1 MRYPQA
7 WVGKVA
13 DLTGQ
18 LIADRYLVKAFIA
31 SGGMASVYRA
41 QDTVLERVVALK
53 VIHPHLATD
62 KSFVEKFRREAKTA
76 ASLSHPNL
84 VNVFDQGTDNQAT
97 FLVMEYVPG
106 INLRDALNDYGLL
119 SPKRALEI
127 LEPLTAG
134 LAAAHAAGILHRDL
148 KPENVFLSDSGIV
161 KLGDFG
167 LAREITSHTQTG
179 SLVGT
184 AAYLSP
190 ELVLRGQ
197 ADARSDI
204 YSLGVMA
211 FEMLTGKQPYDGDQA
226 VQIAY
231 QHANSNIPAPSS
243 LNPEVPE
250 LLDEIVLWA
259 TARNPSD
266 RPSSAK
272 ELLPVITR
280 AKSDIKRGLTTTFE
294 DFGITRNFTEEF
306 VAPAGATEVIG
317 EMQPAESSERADSF
331 VKLAKANRRSGR
343 LVLIVTLLAIF
354 FSAGSGWWFSTGPG
368 GASVVPE
375 LEGRS
380 VEVAISTLEPIGLQ
394 VTQEQEHSAVVPVG
408 RVTRTEPIAG
418 TRVAK
423 QSPITV
429 FVSLGPKQV
438 LVPEPLGLNLEQA
451 KQLLIDTGLTPGAV
465 DSFFDVAEVGQVF
478 AFSQAAGTSLDEGS
492 VVDLQV
498 SLGPVPAVE
507 GLSLQQA
514 TEKLQ
519 AVGLT
524 VSSQQVFSDQVP
536 AGQVVSLTPSAE
548 PLPEAGSVSLE
559 VSKGPEFVTM
569 PNVVGETVLAA
580 RNALQALGLT
590 VEIDTDQLSSRYGI
604 VKVTKQTPTAST
616 RVRVGSEVT
625 ISTR

>member
-1 MRYPQA
+1 M
-7 WVGKVA
+7 A
-13 DLTGQ
+13 DLSGQ
-18 LIADRYLVKAFIA
+18 LIAGRYLVKAFIA

-41 QDTVLERVVALK
+41 QDQVLEREVALK
-53 VIHPHLATD
+53 IIHPHLATD
-62 KSFVEKFRREAKTA
+62 KSFVEKFRREAKMA

-84 VNVFDQGTDNQAT
+84 VNVFDQGTDSQII
-97 FLVMEYVPG
+97 FLVMEFVPG
-106 INLRDALNDYGLL
+106 INLRDALNDFGALT
-119 SPKRALEI
+119 PDRALEI
-127 LEPLTAG
+127 LEPLTSG
-134 LAAAHAAGILHRDL
+134 LAAAHSAGILHRDL
-148 KPENVFLSDSGIV
+148 KPENVFLSDNGTV

-167 LAREITSHTQTG
+167 LAREISSHTQTG
-179 SLVGT
+179 SVVGT

-266 RPSSAK
+266 RPTNAK
-272 ELLPVITR
+272 ELLPVISR

-294 DFGITRNFTEEF
+294 DIGLTRTITEEF

-317 EMQPAESSERADSF
+317 ELQLDEPYQRSDGF

-343 LVLIVTLLAIF
+343 WAVILTLLAIVA
-354 FSAGSGWWFSTGPG
+354 SAGSGWWFSTGPG
-368 GASVVPE
+368 GQAIIPE

-380 VEVAISTLEPIGLQ
+380 VEVAISALEPIGLQ
-394 VTQEQEHSAVVPVG
+394 VSQQQEHSPQVPVG
-408 RVTRTEPIAG
+408 LVTRTEPIAG

-423 QSPITV
+423 QSEVIV

-438 LVPEPLGLNLEQA
+438 LVPEPLGLGLEEA
-451 KQLLIDTGLTPGAV
+451 KALLVSAGLTPGSV
-465 DSFFDVAEVGQVF
+465 NSFFTDTEAGQVF
-478 AFSQAAGTSLDEGS
+478 AFSQPTGTLLNEGS
-492 VVDLQV
+492 ILDLQL
-498 SLGPVPAVE
+498 SLGPLPEVA
-507 GLSLQQA
+507 GTDSTQA
-514 TEKLQ
+514 TQKLE
-519 AVGLT
+519 ALGLT
-524 VSSQQVFSDQVP
+524 VTSVSVFSDDVSS
-536 AGQVVSLTPSAE
+536 GQVVSLEAVLD
-548 PLPEAGSVSLE
+548 PLPEAAAVTLN

-569 PNVVGETVLAA
+569 PNVVGETVAA
-580 RNALQALGLT
+580 AENALKALGLSVT
-590 VEIDTDQLSSRYGI
+590 VDTDQLRSRFGV
-604 VKVTKQTPTAST
+604 VKVTRQNPAASS
-616 RVRVGSEVT
+616 RVRVGSPVT
-625 ISTR
+625 IFTR

>member
-1 MRYPQA
+1 
-7 WVGKVA
+7 
-13 DLTGQ
+13 
-18 LIADRYLVKAFIA
+18 
-31 SGGMASVYRA
+31 MASVYRA

-53 VIHPHLATD
+53 IIHPHLATD
-62 KSFVEKFRREAKTA
+62 KSFVEKFRREAKMA

-84 VNVFDQGTDNQAT
+84 VNVFDQGTDSQAT

-106 INLRDALNDYGLL
+106 INLRDALNDFGLL

-148 KPENVFLSDSGIV
+148 KPENVFLSDSGTV

-197 ADARSDI
+197 ADARSDV

-226 VQIAY
+226 VQIAF
-231 QHANSNIPAPSS
+231 QHANSKIPAPSTI
-243 LNPEVPE
+243 NPEVPE

-266 RPSSAK
+266 RPASAK

-294 DFGITRNFTEEF
+294 DFGITRTITQEF

-317 EMQPAESSERADSF
+317 DLKSMETLERSDGF

-343 LVLIVTLLAIF
+343 LVVIMTLLAIF
-354 FSAGSGWWFSTGPG
+354 VSAGSGWWFSSGPG
-368 GASVVPE
+368 GASIIPE

-380 VEVAISTLEPIGLQ
+380 VEVAISALEPIGLQ
-394 VTQEQEHSAVVPVG
+394 VTQEPEHSSTVPVG

-423 QSPITV
+423 QSAVTV

-438 LVPEPLGLNLEQA
+438 LVPEPKGLNLEQA
-451 KQLLIDTGLTPGAV
+451 KQLLIDAGLVPGAV
-465 DSFFDVAEVGQVF
+465 DSFFVEAEAGQVF
-478 AFSQAAGTSLDEGS
+478 AFSQPAGVSLDEGS

-498 SLGPVPAVE
+498 SLGPIPEVD
-507 GLSLQQA
+507 GLLLQQA
-514 TEKLQ
+514 TDKLQ

-524 VSSQQVFSDQVP
+524 VTSQQVFSDQVP
-536 AGQVVSLTPSAE
+536 SGQVVSLSASAE
-548 PLPEAGSVSLE
+548 PLPEAGTVTLS

-569 PNVVGETVLAA
+569 PNVVGETVAAA

-590 VEIDTDQLSSRYGI
+590 VVIDTDQLSSRYGV
-604 VKVTKQTPTAST
+604 VKVSRQTPAASSK
-616 RVRVGSEVT
+616 VRVGSEVT
-625 ISTR
+625 IFTR

>member
-1 MRYPQA
+1 M
-7 WVGKVA
+7 A

-18 LIADRYLVKAFIA
+18 LIADRYQVKAFVA

-41 QDTVLERVVALK
+41 EDTVLERMVALK
-53 VIHPHLATD
+53 IIHPHLATD
-62 KSFVEKFRREAKTA
+62 KSFVEKFRREAKMA
-76 ASLSHPNL
+76 AALSHPNL
-84 VNVFDQGTDNQAT
+84 VNVFDQGTDNQAI

-106 INLRDALNDYGLL
+106 INLRDALNDFGSL

-148 KPENVFLSDSGIV
+148 KPENVFLSDTGTV

-167 LAREITSHTQTG
+167 LAREISSHTQTG

-197 ADARSDI
+197 ADARSDV

-266 RPSSAK
+266 RPASAT

-294 DFGITRNFTEEF
+294 DFGITRNVTEVF
-306 VAPAGATEVIG
+306 VSPAGATEVIG
-317 EMQPAESSERADSF
+317 DIQPVESYERSDGF
-331 VKLAKANRRSGR
+331 VKLSKANRRSGR
-343 LVLIVTLLAIF
+343 LVLIMTLLAIF
-354 FSAGSGWWFSTGPG
+354 LSAGSGWWFSVGPG

-394 VTQEQEHSAVVPVG
+394 VTQQQENSATVPVG
-408 RVTRTEPIAG
+408 RVTRTEPVAG

-423 QSPITV
+423 QSAVTV
-429 FVSLGPKQV
+429 YVSMGPKQV
-438 LVPEPLGLNLEQA
+438 VVPEPLGLDLEQA

-465 DSFFDVAEVGQVF
+465 DSFFNSADAGKVF
-478 AFSQAAGTSLDEGS
+478 AFSSAAGVSLDEGS
-492 VVDLQV
+492 VVDLKV

-507 GLSLQQA
+507 GLTLQQA
-514 TEKLQ
+514 TEKLE

-524 VSSQQVFSDQVP
+524 VTSQQAFSDQVP
-536 AGQVVSLTPSAE
+536 SGQVISLTASAD
-548 PLPEAGSVSLE
+548 PLPEAGSVSLT
-559 VSKGPEFVTM
+559 VSKGPEFVAM
-569 PNVVGETVLAA
+569 PNVVGETVAAA

-590 VEIDTDQLSSRYGI
+590 VVIDTDQLSSRYGI
-604 VKVTKQTPTAST
+604 VKVSRQTPAASS

-625 ISTR
+625 IFTR

>member
-1 MRYPQA
+1 M
-7 WVGKVA
+7 A
-13 DLTGQ
+13 DLSGQ
-18 LIADRYLVKAFIA
+18 LIAGRYLAKAFIA

-41 QDTVLERVVALK
+41 QDQVLEREVALK
-53 VIHPHLATD
+53 IIHPHLATD
-62 KSFVEKFRREAKTA
+62 KSFVDKFRREAKMA

-84 VNVFDQGTDNQAT
+84 VNVFDQGTDNQII
-97 FLVMEYVPG
+97 FLVMEFVPG
-106 INLRDALNDYGLL
+106 INLRDALNDYGALT
-119 SPKRALEI
+119 PDRALEI

-134 LAAAHAAGILHRDL
+134 LAAAHSAGILHRDL
-148 KPENVFLSDSGIV
+148 KPENVFLSDNGTV

-167 LAREITSHTQTG
+167 LAREISSHTQTG
-179 SLVGT
+179 SVVGT

-211 FEMLTGKQPYDGDQA
+211 FEMLTGKQPYAGDQA

-266 RPSSAK
+266 RPTNAK
-272 ELLPVITR
+272 ELLPVISR

-294 DFGITRNFTEEF
+294 DIGLTRTITEEF

-317 EMQPAESSERADSF
+317 ELQRDTPYERSDGF

-343 LVLIVTLLAIF
+343 WVVILTLLAVVA
-354 FSAGSGWWFSTGPG
+354 STGSGWWFSTGPG
-368 GASVVPE
+368 GAAIIPE

-380 VEVAISTLEPIGLQ
+380 VEVAISALEPIGLQ
-394 VTQEQEHSAVVPVG
+394 VTQQQEHNAQVPVG
-408 RVTRTEPIAG
+408 FITRTEPVAG

-423 QSPITV
+423 QSEVIV

-438 LVPEPLGLNLEQA
+438 LIPEPVGLGLEEA
-451 KQLLIDTGLTPGAV
+451 KALLVSAGLTPGSV
-465 DSFFDVAEVGQVF
+465 TSFFTDAEAGQVF
-478 AFSQAAGTSLDEGS
+478 AFSQPTGTLIDEGS

-498 SLGPVPAVE
+498 SLGPLPAVV
-507 GLSLQQA
+507 GTDSTTA
-514 TEKLQ
+514 TEKLE
-519 AVGLT
+519 ALGLT
-524 VSSQQVFSDQVP
+524 VTSVQVFSDDI
-536 AGQVVSLTPSAE
+536 ASGQVVSLETSVA
-548 PLPEAGSVSLE
+548 PLPEASSVTLN

-569 PNVVGETVLAA
+569 PNVVGETVAAA

-590 VEIDTDQLSSRYGI
+590 VQIDTDQLSTRFGV
-604 VKVTKQTPTAST
+604 VKVTRQSPSASS
-616 RVRVGSEVT
+616 RVRVGAQVT
-625 ISTR
+625 IYTR

>member
-1 MRYPQA
+1 M
-7 WVGKVA
+7 A
-13 DLTGQ
+13 DLSGQ
-18 LIADRYLVKAFIA
+18 LIAGRYLAKAFIA

-41 QDTVLERVVALK
+41 QDQVLEREVALK
-53 VIHPHLATD
+53 IIHPHLSTD
-62 KSFVEKFRREAKTA
+62 KSFVDKFRREAKMA

-84 VNVFDQGTDNQAT
+84 VNVFDQGTDNQII
-97 FLVMEYVPG
+97 FLVMEFVPG
-106 INLRDALNDYGLL
+106 INLRDALNDYGALT
-119 SPKRALEI
+119 PDRALEI

-134 LAAAHAAGILHRDL
+134 LAAAHSAGILHRDL
-148 KPENVFLSDSGIV
+148 KPENVFLSDNGTV

-167 LAREITSHTQTG
+167 LAREISSHTQTG
-179 SLVGT
+179 SVVGT

-211 FEMLTGKQPYDGDQA
+211 FEMLTGKQPYAGDQA

-243 LNPEVPE
+243 VSPEVPE

-266 RPSSAK
+266 RPTNAK
-272 ELLPVITR
+272 ELLPVISR

-294 DFGITRNFTEEF
+294 DLGLTRTITEEF

-317 EMQPAESSERADSF
+317 ELQRDTPYERSDGF

-343 LVLIVTLLAIF
+343 WVVILTLLAVVA
-354 FSAGSGWWFSTGPG
+354 STGSGWWFSTGPG
-368 GASVVPE
+368 GAAIIPE

-380 VEVAISTLEPIGLQ
+380 VEVAISALEPIGLQ
-394 VTQEQEHSAVVPVG
+394 VTQQQEHNAQVPVG
-408 RVTRTEPIAG
+408 LITRTDPVAG

-423 QSPITV
+423 QSEVIV

-438 LVPEPLGLNLEQA
+438 LIPEPVGLGLEEA
-451 KQLLIDTGLTPGAV
+451 KALLVSAGLTPGSV
-465 DSFFDVAEVGQVF
+465 SSFFTDAEAGQVF
-478 AFSQAAGTSLDEGS
+478 AFSQPTGTLIDEGS

-498 SLGPVPAVE
+498 SLGPLPAVV
-507 GLSLQQA
+507 GTDSTTA
-514 TEKLQ
+514 TEKLE
-519 AVGLT
+519 ALGLT
-524 VSSQQVFSDQVP
+524 VTSVQVFSDDV
-536 AGQVVSLTPSAE
+536 ASGQVVSLETSVD
-548 PLPEAGSVSLE
+548 PLPEASSVTLN

-569 PNVVGETVLAA
+569 PNVVGETVAAA

-590 VEIDTDQLSSRYGI
+590 VQIDTDQLSTRFGV
-604 VKVTKQTPTAST
+604 VKVTRQSPSASS
-616 RVRVGSEVT
+616 RVRVGAQVT
-625 ISTR
+625 IYTR

>member
-1 MRYPQA
+1 
-7 WVGKVA
+7 
-13 DLTGQ
+13 
-18 LIADRYLVKAFIA
+18 
-31 SGGMASVYRA
+31 
-41 QDTVLERVVALK
+41 LEREVALK
-53 VIHPHLATD
+53 IIHPHLATD
-62 KSFVEKFRREAKTA
+62 KSFVDKFRREAKMA

-84 VNVFDQGTDNQAT
+84 VNVFDQGTDNQII
-97 FLVMEYVPG
+97 FLVMEFVPG
-106 INLRDALNDYGLL
+106 INLRDALNDYGALT
-119 SPKRALEI
+119 PDRALEI

-134 LAAAHAAGILHRDL
+134 LAAAHSAGILHRDL
-148 KPENVFLSDSGIV
+148 KPENVFLSDNGTV

-167 LAREITSHTQTG
+167 LAREISSHTQTG
-179 SLVGT
+179 SVVGT

-211 FEMLTGKQPYDGDQA
+211 FEMLTGKQPYAGDQA

-266 RPSSAK
+266 RPTNAK
-272 ELLPVITR
+272 ELLPVISR

-294 DFGITRNFTEEF
+294 DLGLTRTITEEF

-317 EMQPAESSERADSF
+317 ELQRDTPYERSDGF
-331 VKLAKANRRSGR
+331 IKLAKANRRSGR
-343 LVLIVTLLAIF
+343 WVVILTLLAVVA
-354 FSAGSGWWFSTGPG
+354 STGSGWWFSTGPG
-368 GASVVPE
+368 GAAIIPE

-380 VEVAISTLEPIGLQ
+380 VEVAISALEPIGLQ
-394 VTQEQEHSAVVPVG
+394 VTQQQEHNAQVPVG
-408 RVTRTEPIAG
+408 LVTRTEPVAG

-423 QSPITV
+423 QSEVIV

-438 LVPEPLGLNLEQA
+438 LIPEPVGLGLEEA
-451 KQLLIDTGLTPGAV
+451 KALLVSAGLTPGSV
-465 DSFFDVAEVGQVF
+465 TSFFTDAEAGQVF
-478 AFSQAAGTSLDEGS
+478 AFSQPTGTLIDEGS

-498 SLGPVPAVE
+498 SLGPLPAVV
-507 GLSLQQA
+507 GTDSTTA
-514 TEKLQ
+514 TEKLE
-519 AVGLT
+519 ALGLT
-524 VSSQQVFSDQVP
+524 VTSVQVFSDDI
-536 AGQVVSLTPSAE
+536 ASGQVVSLETSVA
-548 PLPEAGSVSLE
+548 PLPEASSVTLN

-569 PNVVGETVLAA
+569 PNVVGETVAAA

-590 VEIDTDQLSSRYGI
+590 VQIDTDQLSTRFGV
-604 VKVTKQTPTAST
+604 VKVTRQSPSAST
-616 RVRVGSEVT
+616 RVRVGAQVT
-625 ISTR
+625 IYTR

>member
-1 MRYPQA
+1 MS
-7 WVGKVA
+7 
-13 DLTGQ
+13 DLTGR
-18 LIADRYLVKAFIA
+18 LIADRYLIKAFVA

-41 QDTVLERVVALK
+41 EDTVLERVVALK
-53 VIHPHLATD
+53 IIHPHLATD
-62 KSFVEKFRREAKTA
+62 KSFVEKFRREAKMA
-76 ASLSHPNL
+76 AALSHPNL
-84 VNVFDQGTDNQAT
+84 VNVFDQGIDNQAI

-106 INLRDALNDYGLL
+106 INLRDALNDFGSL

-148 KPENVFLSDSGIV
+148 KPENVFLSDNGTV

-167 LAREITSHTQTG
+167 LAREISSHTQTG

-197 ADARSDI
+197 ADARSDV
-204 YSLGVMA
+204 YSLGVMV

-266 RPSSAK
+266 RPASAT

-294 DFGITRNFTEEF
+294 DFGITRNVTEVF

-317 EMQPAESSERADSF
+317 DIQPVESYERSDGF
-331 VKLAKANRRSGR
+331 VKLSKANRRSGR
-343 LVLIVTLLAIF
+343 LVLIMTLLTIF
-354 FSAGSGWWFSTGPG
+354 LSAGSGWWFSVGPG

-394 VTQEQEHSAVVPVG
+394 VTQQQENSATVPAG
-408 RVTRTEPIAG
+408 RVTRTEPVAG

-423 QSPITV
+423 QSAVTIY
-429 FVSLGPKQV
+429 VSMGPKQV
-438 LVPEPLGLNLEQA
+438 VVPEPLGLDLEQA

-465 DSFFDVAEVGQVF
+465 DSFFNSADAGRVF
-478 AFSQAAGTSLDEGS
+478 AFSSAAGVSLDEGS
-492 VVDLQV
+492 VVDLKV

-507 GLSLQQA
+507 GLTLQQA
-514 TEKLQ
+514 TEKLE

-524 VSSQQVFSDQVP
+524 VTSQQAFSDQVP
-536 AGQVVSLTPSAE
+536 SGQVISLTASAD
-548 PLPEAGSVSLE
+548 PLPESGSVSVT

-569 PNVVGETVLAA
+569 PNVVGETVAAA

-590 VEIDTDQLSSRYGI
+590 VVIDTDQLSSRYGI
-604 VKVTKQTPTAST
+604 VKVSRQTPAASS

-625 ISTR
+625 IFTR

>member
-1 MRYPQA
+1 M
-7 WVGKVA
+7 A

-18 LIADRYLVKAFIA
+18 LIAERYLIKAFVA

-41 QDTVLERVVALK
+41 EDTVLERVVALK
-53 VIHPHLATD
+53 IIHPHLATD
-62 KSFVEKFRREAKTA
+62 RSFVDKFRREAKMA

-84 VNVFDQGTDNQAT
+84 VNVFDQGTDNQAI

-106 INLRDALNDYGLL
+106 INLRDALNDFGSL

-148 KPENVFLSDSGIV
+148 KPENVFLSDNGTV

-167 LAREITSHTQTG
+167 LAREISSHTQTG

-197 ADARSDI
+197 ADARSDV

-266 RPSSAK
+266 RPASAT

-294 DFGITRNFTEEF
+294 DFGITRNVTEVF

-317 EMQPAESSERADSF
+317 EMRPVESYERSDGF
-331 VKLAKANRRSGR
+331 VKLVKANRRSGR
-343 LVLIVTLLAIF
+343 LVLVVTLLAIF
-354 FSAGSGWWFSTGPG
+354 LSAGSGWWFSAGPG

-380 VEVAISTLEPIGLQ
+380 VEVAISALEPIGLK
-394 VTQEQEHSAVVPVG
+394 VTQEQEHSATVPVG
-408 RVTRTEPIAG
+408 RVTRTEPVAG

-423 QSPITV
+423 QSAVTV
-429 FVSLGPKQV
+429 FVSMGPKQV

-465 DSFFDVAEVGQVF
+465 DSFFNTAEAGQVF
-478 AFSQAAGTSLDEGS
+478 AFSGAAGVSLDEGS
-492 VVDLQV
+492 VVDLKV

-507 GLSLQQA
+507 GLTLQQA
-514 TEKLQ
+514 TEKLE
-519 AVGLT
+519 AVGIT
-524 VSSQQVFSDQVP
+524 VTSQQAFSDQVP
-536 AGQVVSLTPSAE
+536 SGQVISLAASAD
-548 PLPEAGSVSLE
+548 PLPGGGSVALT

-569 PNVVGETVLAA
+569 PNVVGETVAAA
-580 RNALQALGLT
+580 RNALQALGLN
-590 VEIDTDQLSSRYGI
+590 VVIDTDQLSSRYGI
-604 VKVTKQTPTAST
+604 VKVSRQTPAASA

-625 ISTR
+625 IYTR

>member
-1 MRYPQA
+1 M
-7 WVGKVA
+7 A
-13 DLTGQ
+13 DLSGQ
-18 LIADRYLVKAFIA
+18 LIAGRYLVKAFIA

-41 QDTVLERVVALK
+41 QDQVLEREVALK
-53 VIHPHLATD
+53 IIHPHLATD
-62 KSFVEKFRREAKTA
+62 KSFVEKFRREAKMA

-84 VNVFDQGTDNQAT
+84 VNVFDQGTDSQII
-97 FLVMEYVPG
+97 FLVMEFVPG
-106 INLRDALNDYGLL
+106 INLRDALNDFGALT
-119 SPKRALEI
+119 PDRALEI
-127 LEPLTAG
+127 LEPLTSG
-134 LAAAHAAGILHRDL
+134 LAAAHSAGILHRDL
-148 KPENVFLSDSGIV
+148 KPENVFLSDNGTV

-167 LAREITSHTQTG
+167 LAREISSHTQTG
-179 SLVGT
+179 SVVGT

-266 RPSSAK
+266 RPTNAK
-272 ELLPVITR
+272 ELLPVISR

-294 DFGITRNFTEEF
+294 DIGLTRTITEEF

-317 EMQPAESSERADSF
+317 ELQLDEPNQRSDGF

-343 LVLIVTLLAIF
+343 WAVILTLLAIVA
-354 FSAGSGWWFSTGPG
+354 SAGSGWWFSTGPG
-368 GASVVPE
+368 GQAIIPE

-380 VEVAISTLEPIGLQ
+380 VEVAISALEPIGLQ
-394 VTQEQEHSAVVPVG
+394 VSQQQEHSAQVPVG
-408 RVTRTEPIAG
+408 LVTRTEPIAG

-423 QSPITV
+423 QSEVIV

-438 LVPEPLGLNLEQA
+438 LVPEPLGLGLEEA
-451 KQLLIDTGLTPGAV
+451 KALLVSAGLTPGSV
-465 DSFFDVAEVGQVF
+465 NSFFTDTEAGQVF
-478 AFSQAAGTSLDEGS
+478 AFSQPTGTLLNEGS
-492 VVDLQV
+492 ILDLQL
-498 SLGPVPAVE
+498 SLGPLPEVA
-507 GLSLQQA
+507 GTDSTQA
-514 TEKLQ
+514 TQKLE
-519 AVGLT
+519 ALGLT
-524 VSSQQVFSDQVP
+524 VTSVSVFSDDVSS
-536 AGQVVSLTPSAE
+536 GQVVSLEAVLD
-548 PLPEAGSVSLE
+548 PLPEAAAVTLN

-569 PNVVGETVLAA
+569 PNVIGETVAA
-580 RNALQALGLT
+580 AENALKALGLSVT
-590 VEIDTDQLSSRYGI
+590 VDTDQLRSRFGV
-604 VKVTKQTPTAST
+604 VKVTRQNPAASS
-616 RVRVGSEVT
+616 RVRVGSPVT
-625 ISTR
+625 IFTR

>member
-1 MRYPQA
+1 M
-7 WVGKVA
+7 A
-13 DLTGQ
+13 DLSGQ
-18 LIADRYLVKAFIA
+18 LIAGRYLAKAFIA

-41 QDTVLERVVALK
+41 QDQVLEREVALK
-53 VIHPHLATD
+53 IIHPHLATD
-62 KSFVEKFRREAKTA
+62 KSFVDKFRREAKMA
-76 ASLSHPNL
+76 ASLSHTNL
-84 VNVFDQGTDNQAT
+84 VNVFDQGTDNQII
-97 FLVMEYVPG
+97 FLVMEFVPG
-106 INLRDALNDYGLL
+106 INLRDALNDYGALT
-119 SPKRALEI
+119 PDRALEI

-134 LAAAHAAGILHRDL
+134 LAAAHSAGILHRDL
-148 KPENVFLSDSGIV
+148 KPENVFLSDNGTV

-167 LAREITSHTQTG
+167 LAREISSHTQTG
-179 SLVGT
+179 SVVGT

-211 FEMLTGKQPYDGDQA
+211 FEMLTGKQPYAGDQA

-266 RPSSAK
+266 RPANAK
-272 ELLPVITR
+272 ELLPVISR

-294 DFGITRNFTEEF
+294 DLGLTRTITEEF

-317 EMQPAESSERADSF
+317 ELQRDTPYERSDGF

-343 LVLIVTLLAIF
+343 WVVILTLLAVVA
-354 FSAGSGWWFSTGPG
+354 STGSGWWFSTGPG
-368 GASVVPE
+368 GAAIIPE

-380 VEVAISTLEPIGLQ
+380 VEVAISALEPIGLQ
-394 VTQEQEHSAVVPVG
+394 VTQQQEHNAQVPVG
-408 RVTRTEPIAG
+408 LVTRTEPVAG

-423 QSPITV
+423 QSEVIV

-438 LVPEPLGLNLEQA
+438 LIPEPVGLGLEEA
-451 KQLLIDTGLTPGAV
+451 KALLVSAGLTPGSV
-465 DSFFDVAEVGQVF
+465 TSFFTGAEAGQVF
-478 AFSQAAGTSLDEGS
+478 AFSQPTGTLIDEGS

-498 SLGPVPAVE
+498 SLGPLPAVV
-507 GLSLQQA
+507 GTDSTTA
-514 TEKLQ
+514 TEKLE
-519 AVGLT
+519 ALGLT
-524 VSSQQVFSDQVP
+524 VTSLQVFSDDV
-536 AGQVVSLTPSAE
+536 ASGQVVSLETSVD
-548 PLPEAGSVSLE
+548 PLPEASSVTLN

-569 PNVVGETVLAA
+569 PNVVGETVAAA

-590 VEIDTDQLSSRYGI
+590 VQIDTDQLSTRFGV
-604 VKVTKQTPTAST
+604 VKVTRQSPTASS
-616 RVRVGSEVT
+616 RVRVGAQVT
-625 ISTR
+625 IYTR

>member
-1 MRYPQA
+1 M
-7 WVGKVA
+7 A

-18 LIADRYLVKAFIA
+18 LIAERYLIKAFVA

-41 QDTVLERVVALK
+41 EDTVLERVVALK
-53 VIHPHLATD
+53 IVHPHLATD
-62 KSFVEKFRREAKTA
+62 RSFVDKFRREAKMA

-84 VNVFDQGTDNQAT
+84 VNVFDQGTDNQAI

-106 INLRDALNDYGLL
+106 INLRDALNDFGSL

-134 LAAAHAAGILHRDL
+134 LAAAHAAGKLHRDL
-148 KPENVFLSDSGIV
+148 KPENVFLSDNGTV

-167 LAREITSHTQTG
+167 LAREISSHTQTG

-197 ADARSDI
+197 ADARSDV

-266 RPSSAK
+266 RPASAT

-280 AKSDIKRGLTTTFE
+280 AKSDINRGLTTTFE
-294 DFGITRNFTEEF
+294 DFGITRNVTEVF

-317 EMQPAESSERADSF
+317 EMRPVENYERSDGF

-343 LVLIVTLLAIF
+343 LVLIMTLLAIF
-354 FSAGSGWWFSTGPG
+354 LSAGSGWWFSTGPG

-380 VEVAISTLEPIGLQ
+380 VGVAISALEPIGLQ
-394 VTQEQEHSAVVPVG
+394 VTQEQEHSATVPVG
-408 RVTRTEPIAG
+408 RVTRTEPVAG
-418 TRVAK
+418 TRIAK
-423 QSPITV
+423 QSAVTV
-429 FVSLGPKQV
+429 FVSMGPKQV

-465 DSFFDVAEVGQVF
+465 DSFFNTAEAGQVF
-478 AFSQAAGTSLDEGS
+478 AFSGAAGVSLDEGS
-492 VVDLQV
+492 VVDLKV

-507 GLSLQQA
+507 GLTLQQA
-514 TEKLQ
+514 TEKLE
-519 AVGLT
+519 AVGIT
-524 VSSQQVFSDQVP
+524 VTSQQAFSDQVP
-536 AGQVVSLTPSAE
+536 SGQVISLAASAD
-548 PLPEAGSVSLE
+548 PLPEGGSVALT

-569 PNVVGETVLAA
+569 PNVVGETVAAA

-590 VEIDTDQLSSRYGI
+590 VVIDTDQLSSRYGI
-604 VKVTKQTPTAST
+604 VKVSRQTPAASA

-625 ISTR
+625 IYTR

>member
-1 MRYPQA
+1 M
-7 WVGKVA
+7 A

-18 LIADRYLVKAFIA
+18 LIAGRYLVKAFIA

-41 QDTVLERVVALK
+41 QDQVLEREVALK
-53 VIHPHLATD
+53 IIHPHLATD
-62 KSFVEKFRREAKTA
+62 KSFVEKFRREAKMA

-84 VNVFDQGTDNQAT
+84 VNVFDQGTDNQII
-97 FLVMEYVPG
+97 FLVMEFVPG
-106 INLRDALNDYGLL
+106 INLRDALNDFGALT
-119 SPKRALEI
+119 PDRALEI

-134 LAAAHAAGILHRDL
+134 LAAAHSAGILHRDL
-148 KPENVFLSDSGIV
+148 KPENVFLSDNGTV

-167 LAREITSHTQTG
+167 LAREISSHTQTG
-179 SLVGT
+179 SVVGT

-211 FEMLTGKQPYDGDQA
+211 FEMLTGKQPYGGDQA

-243 LNPEVPE
+243 VSPEVPE

-266 RPSSAK
+266 RPTNAK
-272 ELLPVITR
+272 ELLPVISR

-294 DFGITRNFTEEF
+294 DLGLTRTITEEF

-317 EMQPAESSERADSF
+317 ELQLEEPYERSDGF

-343 LVLIVTLLAIF
+343 WVVILTVLAIVA
-354 FSAGSGWWFSTGPG
+354 SAGSGWWFSTGPG
-368 GASVVPE
+368 GQAIIPE

-380 VEVAISTLEPIGLQ
+380 VEVAISALDPIGLQ
-394 VTQEQEHSAVVPVG
+394 VSQQQEHSAQVPVG
-408 RVTRTEPIAG
+408 LVTRTEPVAG

-423 QSPITV
+423 QSAVVV

-438 LVPEPLGLNLEQA
+438 LVPEPLGLGLEEA
-451 KQLLIDTGLTPGAV
+451 KALLVSAGLTPGSV
-465 DSFFDVAEVGQVF
+465 SSFFTATEAGQVF
-478 AFSQAAGTSLDEGS
+478 AFSQPTGTLLNEGS
-492 VVDLQV
+492 ILDLQL
-498 SLGPVPAVE
+498 SLGPLPEVA
-507 GLSLQQA
+507 GTDSTQA
-514 TEKLQ
+514 TQKLE
-519 AVGLT
+519 ALGLT
-524 VSSQQVFSDQVP
+524 VTSVQVFSDDVS
-536 AGQVVSLTPSAE
+536 AGQVVSLETLLD
-548 PLPEAGSVSLE
+548 PLPEAASVTLN

-569 PNVVGETVLAA
+569 PNVVGESVAA
-580 RNALQALGLT
+580 AEIALKALGLSVT
-590 VEIDTDQLSSRYGI
+590 VDTDQLRSRFGV
-604 VKVTKQTPTAST
+604 VKVTRQNPAAST
-616 RVRVGSEVT
+616 RVRVGSPVT
-625 ISTR
+625 IFTR

>member
-1 MRYPQA
+1 M
-7 WVGKVA
+7 A

-343 LVLIVTLLAIF
+343 LVLIMTLLAIF

-368 GASVVPE
+368 SASVVPE

>member
-1 MRYPQA
+1 M
-7 WVGKVA
+7 A

-18 LIADRYLVKAFIA
+18 LIAERYLIKAFVA

-41 QDTVLERVVALK
+41 EDTVLERVVALK
-53 VIHPHLATD
+53 IIHPHLATD
-62 KSFVEKFRREAKTA
+62 RSFVDKFRREAKMA

-84 VNVFDQGTDNQAT
+84 VNVFDQGTDNQAI

-106 INLRDALNDYGLL
+106 INLRDALNDFGSL

-148 KPENVFLSDSGIV
+148 KPENVFLSDNGTV

-167 LAREITSHTQTG
+167 LAREISSHTQTG

-197 ADARSDI
+197 ADARSDV

-266 RPSSAK
+266 RPASAT

-294 DFGITRNFTEEF
+294 DFGITRNVTEVF

-317 EMQPAESSERADSF
+317 EMRPVENYERSDGF

-343 LVLIVTLLAIF
+343 LVLVVTLLAIF
-354 FSAGSGWWFSTGPG
+354 LSAGSGWWFSSGPG

-380 VEVAISTLEPIGLQ
+380 VEVAISALEPIGLK
-394 VTQEQEHSAVVPVG
+394 VTQEQEHSATVPVG
-408 RVTRTEPIAG
+408 RVTRTEPVAG

-423 QSPITV
+423 QSAVTV
-429 FVSLGPKQV
+429 FVSTGPKQV

-465 DSFFDVAEVGQVF
+465 DSFFNTAEAGQVF
-478 AFSQAAGTSLDEGS
+478 AFSGAAGVSLDEGS
-492 VVDLQV
+492 VVDLKV

-507 GLSLQQA
+507 GLTLQQA
-514 TEKLQ
+514 TEKLE
-519 AVGLT
+519 AEGLT
-524 VSSQQVFSDQVP
+524 VTSQQAFSDQVP
-536 AGQVVSLTPSAE
+536 SGQVISLAASAD
-548 PLPEAGSVSLE
+548 PLPEGGSVALT

-569 PNVVGETVLAA
+569 PNVVGETVAAA

-590 VEIDTDQLSSRYGI
+590 VVIDTDQLSSRYGI
-604 VKVTKQTPTAST
+604 VKVSRQTPAASA

-625 ISTR
+625 IYTR

>member
-1 MRYPQA
+1 M
-7 WVGKVA
+7 A

-18 LIADRYLVKAFIA
+18 LIAERYLIKAFVA

-41 QDTVLERVVALK
+41 EDTVLERVVALK
-53 VIHPHLATD
+53 IIHPHLATD
-62 KSFVEKFRREAKTA
+62 RSFVDKFRREAKMA

-84 VNVFDQGTDNQAT
+84 VNVFDQGTDNQAI

-106 INLRDALNDYGLL
+106 INLRDALNDFGSL

-148 KPENVFLSDSGIV
+148 KPENVFLSDNGTV

-167 LAREITSHTQTG
+167 LAREISSHTQTG

-197 ADARSDI
+197 ADARSDV

-266 RPSSAK
+266 RPASAT

-294 DFGITRNFTEEF
+294 DFGITRNVTEVF

-317 EMQPAESSERADSF
+317 EMRPVENYERSDGF

-343 LVLIVTLLAIF
+343 LVLIMTLLAIF
-354 FSAGSGWWFSTGPG
+354 LSAGSGWWFSAGPG

-380 VEVAISTLEPIGLQ
+380 VEVAISALEPIGLQ
-394 VTQEQEHSAVVPVG
+394 VTQEQEHSATVPVG
-408 RVTRTEPIAG
+408 RVTRTEPVAG

-423 QSPITV
+423 QSAVTV
-429 FVSLGPKQV
+429 FVSTGPKQV

-465 DSFFDVAEVGQVF
+465 DSFFNTAEAGQVF
-478 AFSQAAGTSLDEGS
+478 AFSSAAGVSLDEGS
-492 VVDLQV
+492 VVDLKV

-507 GLSLQQA
+507 GLTLQQA
-514 TEKLQ
+514 TEKLE
-519 AVGLT
+519 AVGIT
-524 VSSQQVFSDQVP
+524 VTSQQAFSDQVP
-536 AGQVVSLTPSAE
+536 SGQIITVVASAD
-548 PLPEAGSVSLE
+548 PLPEGGSVALT

-569 PNVVGETVLAA
+569 PNVVGETVAAA
-580 RNALQALGLT
+580 RNALQALGLI
-590 VEIDTDQLSSRYGI
+590 VVIDTDQLSSRYGI
-604 VKVTKQTPTAST
+604 VKVSRQTPAASA

-625 ISTR
+625 IYTR

>member
-1 MRYPQA
+1 MT
-7 WVGKVA
+7 

-18 LIADRYLVKAFIA
+18 LIADRYLIKAFVA

-41 QDTVLERVVALK
+41 EDTVLERVVALK

-62 KSFVEKFRREAKTA
+62 KSFVEKFRREAKMA
-76 ASLSHPNL
+76 AALSHPNL
-84 VNVFDQGTDNQAT
+84 VNVFDQGTDNQAI

-106 INLRDALNDYGLL
+106 INLRDALNDFGSL

-148 KPENVFLSDSGIV
+148 KPENVFLSDNGTV

-167 LAREITSHTQTG
+167 LAREISSHTQTG

-197 ADARSDI
+197 ADARSDV

-266 RPSSAK
+266 RPASAT

-294 DFGITRNFTEEF
+294 DFGITRNVTEMF

-317 EMQPAESSERADSF
+317 DMQPAESQERSDGF
-331 VKLAKANRRSGR
+331 VKLSKANRRSGR
-343 LVLIVTLLAIF
+343 LVLIMTLLAIF
-354 FSAGSGWWFSTGPG
+354 LSAGSGWWFSVGPG

-394 VTQEQEHSAVVPVG
+394 VTQQQENSATVPVG
-408 RVTRTEPIAG
+408 RVTRTEPVAG

-423 QSPITV
+423 QSAVTV
-429 FVSLGPKQV
+429 YVSMGPKQV
-438 LVPEPLGLNLEQA
+438 VVPEPLGLDLEQA

-465 DSFFDVAEVGQVF
+465 DSFFNSADAGKVF
-478 AFSQAAGTSLDEGS
+478 AFSSAAGVSLDEGS
-492 VVDLQV
+492 VVDLKV

-507 GLSLQQA
+507 GLTLQQA
-514 TEKLQ
+514 TEKLE

-524 VSSQQVFSDQVP
+524 VTSQQAFSDQVP
-536 AGQVVSLTPSAE
+536 SGQVISLTASAD
-548 PLPEAGSVSLE
+548 PLPEAGSVSLT
-559 VSKGPEFVTM
+559 VSKGPEFVAM
-569 PNVVGETVLAA
+569 PNVVGETVAAA

-590 VEIDTDQLSSRYGI
+590 VVIDTDQLSSRYGI
-604 VKVTKQTPTAST
+604 VKVSRQTPAASS

-625 ISTR
+625 IFTR